1 VETNSRNKTG
11 SNLMNVLSTS
21 QTISGAQRTDKPRT
35 VGEAIRRHA
44 EARPKQ
50 SALVTSDFA
59 PLSYQALQEEID
71 STRSALRAAG
81 LSRDARIA
89 VAIANS
95 AQAARAIIAVT
106 CSAAAV
112 PIDPKL
118 TVAEVE
124 RCLLILRP
132 DAVLVLNQAESA
144 ARTAAEQRGFPII
157 EAAFAPDLTL
167 NAPQVGAPAPLDE
180 PDAEAPAFIL
190 HTSGTTA
197 DPNLVPFSHR
207 NMMAVIERLK
217 TWYELTPQDRCLNVS
232 PVYYSHALTTTILPP
247 LMTGGSVAFPSNPT
261 NVDLQEWFGDL
272 GPTWYS
278 AGPTLHLSVLEKAE
292 TLGDARTI
300 HSLRFMSSAGAPI
313 AREVH
318 ERIQATLG
326 VPVLEHYGS
335 SETAQIASNRLTPG
349 GAKVGTCGV
358 PWPGIS
364 KVADDDGVAV
374 PLGERG
380 EVWIRGPSVMSG
392 YLNAPER
399 NRSVFVDGWYRT
411 GDVGSLDADGFLTL
425 HGREKELIN
434 RGGEKIAPLEI
445 DQALMRHPQ
454 VAQAAAFGVPHPRL
468 GEDVAAAVVL
478 HEGASVTPTELR
490 EFISEGLAS
499 FKLPRRIT
507 IVDQL
512 PKGITGKVQRKR
524 LSEALRDKPE
534 KAANSGQGLEASLLA
549 LFRRVLK
556 TDAVSPEDD
565 FFEKGGDSLLAM
577 DVSLE
582 LQKLIGKELPES
594 ILFEAPTI
602 RDLSKRL
609 IEEMS

>member
-1 VETNSRNKTG
+1 
-11 SNLMNVLSTS
+11 MNVLSTS
-21 QTISGAQRTDKPRT
+21 ETISGVQRADKPRT

-50 SALVTSDFA
+50 AALVASDFT

-81 LSRDARIA
+81 LSREARIA

-144 ARTAAEQRGFPII
+144 ARTAAEQRGFPLI
-157 EAAFAPDLTL
+157 EAAFTPGLTL
-167 NAPQVGAPAPLDE
+167 QAPQIGAPAPLDE
-180 PDAEAPAFIL
+180 PDAESPAFIL

-261 NVDLQEWFGDL
+261 NVDLQEWFGEL
-272 GPTWYS
+272 RPTWYS

-292 TLGDARTI
+292 TLRDARTM

-318 ERIQATLG
+318 ERIQTTLG

-335 SETAQIASNRLTPG
+335 SETAQIASNRLTQG
-349 GAKVGTCGV
+349 GARVGTCGV
-358 PWPGIS
+358 PWPGII
-364 KVADDDGVAV
+364 KLADDDGVAV
-374 PLGERG
+374 LPGERG
-380 EVWIRGPSVMSG
+380 EIWIRGPSVMSG

-399 NRSVFVDGWYRT
+399 NRSIFADGWYRT

-445 DQALMRHPQ
+445 DQALLRHPQ

-478 HEGASVTPTELR
+478 HEGASVTPAELR
-490 EFISEGLAS
+490 EFVSEGLAS

-534 KAANSGQGLEASLLA
+534 KAANSEQGLEASLLA

-556 TDAVSPEDD
+556 TDQVSPDDD

-582 LQKLIGKELPES
+582 LQKLVGKELPES

-609 IEEMS
+609 TEETS

>member
-1 VETNSRNKTG
+1 MPAHPAAE
-11 SNLMNVLSTS
+11 
-21 QTISGAQRTDKPRT
+21 
-35 VGEAIRRHA
+35 RRA
-44 EARPKQ
+44 SCWAR
-50 SALVTSDFA
+50 S
-59 PLSYQALQEEID
+59 
-71 STRSALRAAG
+71 
-81 LSRDARIA
+81 
-89 VAIANS
+89 
-95 AQAARAIIAVT
+95 
-106 CSAAAV
+106 
-112 PIDPKL
+112 
-118 TVAEVE
+118 
-124 RCLLILRP
+124 
-132 DAVLVLNQAESA
+132 ESA
-144 ARTAAEQRGFPII
+144 ARTAAEQRGFPVI
-157 EAAFAPDLTL
+157 EAAFSPDLRL
-167 NAPQVGAPAPLDE
+167 DVAADRLRPAPLDE
-180 PDAEAPAFIL
+180 PDPEAPAFIL

-217 TWYELTPQDRCLNVS
+217 TWYGLTPQDRCLNVS

-261 NVDLQEWFGDL
+261 NVDLAEWFGKL

-292 TLGDARTI
+292 QLSGARTM

-318 ERIQATLG
+318 ERIQKTLG

-335 SETAQIASNRLTPG
+335 SETAQIASNRPTAG
-349 GAKVGTCGV
+349 GSKVGTCGV
-358 PWPGIS
+358 PWPGIV
-364 KVADDDGVAV
+364 KLADDDGHPV
-374 PLGERG
+374 PAGERG
-380 EVWIRGPSVMSG
+380 EVYVRGPSVMSG

-399 NRSVFVDGWYRT
+399 NRTVFVDGWYRT
-411 GDVGSLDADGFLTL
+411 GDIGSLDADGFLTL

-445 DQALMRHPQ
+445 DQALMKHPQ

-478 HEGASVTPTELR
+478 HDGATVTPAELR
-490 EFISEGLAS
+490 EFISEELAS
-499 FKLPRRIT
+499 FKMPRRIT

-524 LSEALRDKPE
+524 LSEALRDKP
-534 KAANSGQGLEASLLA
+534 AARRSSEQGLHDSLFTLWK
-549 LFRRVLK
+549 RVLK
-556 TDAVSPEDD
+556 TDDVSLDDD

-602 RDLSKRL
+602 RDLAKRL
-609 IEEMS
+609 SEEMA